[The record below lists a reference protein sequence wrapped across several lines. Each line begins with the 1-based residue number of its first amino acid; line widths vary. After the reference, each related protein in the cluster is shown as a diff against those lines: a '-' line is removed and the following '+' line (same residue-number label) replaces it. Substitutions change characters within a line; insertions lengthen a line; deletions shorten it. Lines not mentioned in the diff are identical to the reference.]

1 MIDTSRTVVLLG
13 YGDGLLHEDDPLTR
27 AQLAT
32 IVYRLLDDDSIVK
45 YSNSAMAF
53 SDVAANDWYA
63 PYVRVIQ
70 AAGIVNGVGEGK
82 YSPESY
88 LTWSQIIAVLT
99 RFVEPQ
105 EYTLRYIN
113 YHGWA
118 EKAIQTAVA
127 NGWIADR
134 ADFIPDAVISRGE
147 LEQLINSVLVL
158 YR

>member
-1 MIDTSRTVVLLG
+1 M
-13 YGDGLLHEDDPLTR
+13 
-27 AQLAT
+27 
-32 IVYRLLDDDSIVK
+32 
-45 YSNSAMAF
+45 
-53 SDVAANDWYA
+53 
-63 PYVRVIQ
+63 
-70 AAGIVNGVGEGK
+70 
-82 YSPESY
+82 
-88 LTWSQIIAVLT
+88 LT

-105 EYTLRYIN
+105 AYTLRYIN